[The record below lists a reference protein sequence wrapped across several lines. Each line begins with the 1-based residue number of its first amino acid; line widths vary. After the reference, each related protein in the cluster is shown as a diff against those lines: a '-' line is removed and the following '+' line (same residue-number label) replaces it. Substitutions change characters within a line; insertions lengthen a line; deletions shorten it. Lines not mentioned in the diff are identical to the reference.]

1 MTSIIRNW
9 WEGCSGA
16 LKGAVWM
23 VLSGMFFAGLGVTI
37 RLSAKE
43 VNVLEVVFFR
53 NFLNLILMVPWLIQ
67 IGWAGLYTERL
78 GLHCLRSVNGLIA
91 MFFWFAAVTILPLAE
106 ATSLSFTAPLF
117 ATIGAAMFLGENVR
131 LRRWLAVSVG
141 FFGTLIILRPGIEV
155 ISIGAVLMLVGAVFV
170 AISVL
175 YIKVLSRTESP
186 NTMVFYMAL
195 LTTPVSA
202 IPLLWVW
209 EMPQGITWLWLFGVG
224 ISATGG
230 HLCLTRAMA
239 SADASAVLP
248 YDYVRLV
255 FVAIIAFFLFGEVPD
270 LWTWVGSVVIFG
282 SGVYIANR
290 ESAAFN
296 ERRQTETPA
305 TDASGETFKS

>member
-1 MTSIIRNW
+1 MTSIFRNW

-23 VLSGMFFAGLGVTI
+23 VLAGVFFAGLGVSI

-43 VNVLEVVFFR
+43 VDVLEVVFFR
-53 NFLNLILMVPWLIQ
+53 NFVNLILMMPWLIQ

-78 GLHCLRSVNGLIA
+78 GLHVLRSVNGLIS
-91 MFFWFAAVTILPLAE
+91 MFFWFAAVTMLPLAE

-117 ATIGAAMFLGENVR
+117 ATVGAAFFLGEIVR
-131 LRRWLAVSVG
+131 LRRWLAVCIG
-141 FFGTLIILRPGIEV
+141 FSGTLIILRPGIEI

-186 NTMVFYMAL
+186 NTMVLYMAL

-209 EMPQGITWLWLFGVG
+209 EMPQGTTWLWLLGVG
-224 ISATGG
+224 ASATGG

-270 LWTWVGSVVIFG
+270 LWTWVGSIVIF
-282 SGVYIANR
+282 SSSVYISSR
-290 ESAAFN
+290 EPAALN
-296 ERRQTETPA
+296 ELWQTETPA